1 MHMFV
6 SRNRQT
12 TSRWATLLLGCVWV
26 YSAHAQIPD
35 SFNPGPSSWASPV
48 VIQADGQVII
58 GGGFASVGV
67 TARGRVARLNASG
80 SLDATFA
87 NPNANDDVYALAL
100 QPDGK
105 LLVGG
110 QFTSM
115 GNQTRYAL
123 GRLNTNGVL
132 DTTFNATVFNPPP
145 APPIPSYRVQA
156 ILLQPDGQIV
166 VGGRTTTL
174 LLNGQTSTGGFV
186 RRLNTNGVLDG
197 AFNITGSIDG
207 PVNTLALETDGNIL
221 VGGQFATFAGQPRT
235 RLARVGATGVLDPNF
250 NVSITPSIGSGVT
263 TLVIQPDE
271 RILVGGFFATVAGVG
286 RTNLARL
293 NSNGTIDPNF
303 NPGAGN
309 SSSFVYTMALQ
320 TDGRILVG
328 GIFSTL
334 SGAARSR
341 IGRLESD
348 GSIDPAFNPGANA
361 DVYGVAVQPDGK
373 PIVAGLFTFLG
384 GQPRNFIGRFDATSS
399 ATQSLS
405 YSNTTLTWKRS
416 GSGPEVWRTSF
427 ELTTN
432 GVTWSQLGEGTR
444 ISGGWQLSAAF
455 LPGGGMVRARGYTV
469 SGGFNAASWF
479 VENQMPIVPQIL
491 TDDDVFGFDASHRF
505 GFVVRA
511 PTNTSVVVEASTNLI
526 QWPAVQTNTV
536 GGSGEF
542 LFRDLNAPAQPRY
555 FYRTRFN

>member
-1 MHMFV
+1 MLVCCLWF
-6 SRNRQT
+6 
-12 TSRWATLLLGCVWV
+12 
-26 YSAHAQIPD
+26 YPAHAQTPD
-35 SFNPGPSSWASPV
+35 SFNPGPSSWASPIAV
-48 VIQADGQVII
+48 QADGKVII
-58 GGGFASVGV
+58 GGGFTSVGV
-67 TARGRVARLNASG
+67 AARGRVARLNASG

-87 NPNANDDVYALAL
+87 DPNANDDVYALAL

-110 QFTSM
+110 QFTSL

-132 DTTFNATVFNPPP
+132 DTTFNVTVFNPPP

-174 LLNGQTSTGGFV
+174 LLNGQTSTVGFV

-197 AFNITGSIDG
+197 TFTIAGSIDG
-207 PVNTLALETDGNIL
+207 PVNTLAFQTDGNIL

-235 RLARVGATGVLDPNF
+235 RIARIGPTGVLDANF
-250 NVSITPSIGSGVT
+250 NISITPSIGSGLT
-263 TLVIQPDE
+263 TLVVQPDE
-271 RILVGGFFATVAGVG
+271 KILVGGFFTAVAGAA

-293 NSNGTIDPNF
+293 NTNGTIDPNF
-303 NPGAGN
+303 NPGAGV
-309 SSSFVYTMALQ
+309 SSSFVHTMALQ
-320 TDGRILVG
+320 TDGRVLVG

-341 IGRLESD
+341 LGRLESD
-348 GSIDPAFNPGANA
+348 GSIDPTFNPGANA

-384 GQPRNFIGRFDATSS
+384 GQPRNFVGRFDATSS

-416 GSGPEVWRTSF
+416 GTCPEVWSTTF

-432 GVTWSQLGEGTR
+432 GVTWANLGEGTR
-444 ISGGWQLSAAF
+444 VASGWQRSTTL
-455 LPGGGMVRARGYTV
+455 LPAGGVVRARGYTV

-479 VENQMPIVPQIL
+479 VESQMPIVPQLI
-491 TDDDVFGFDASHRF
+491 TDNSTFGFDANQRF
-505 GFVVRA
+505 GFTVRA
-511 PTNTSVVVEASTNLI
+511 PTNTSVVMDATTNLLN
-526 QWPAVQTNTV
+526 WSAVQTNAV

-542 LFRDLNAPAQPRY
+542 IFRDLTPGPLPKR
-555 FYRTRFN
+555 FYRARYQ